1 MRGSRAQNPQ
11 MRERLDA
18 VKAAAEAHRR
28 EAQESALEAHERLAQ
43 AQQAIPLQGAP
54 PNGSEPG

>member
-1 MRGSRAQNPQ
+1 